1 MARHFKIGDH
11 EWFEEAAE
19 FHTALAK
26 AHALHL
32 RPLCLCKRQG
42 LEMYVAKISGA
53 FVIKRMP
60 GTGADHASTCES
72 YEEPIELS
80 GLGQVLGTAITE
92 SPEDGV
98 INLKLDFSLSKLG
111 GRASPMPAV
120 GVTDSVK
127 TDGNKLTLR
136 GTLHFLWK
144 EAEFHRWSPMMAG
157 KRNWFIVRKYLLEAA
172 AHMTAKG
179 SVLADVLYVPESWSL
194 EHKDEIANRRI
205 SHITKATAPSKGAKR
220 LMIVIGEIKEI
231 SPSRYSSHVIFKH
244 VPDCTFH
251 VNEDLY
257 KRLMKRFAVEFALC
271 GAFEGSHLIAIC
283 TFSVDASGLHAI
295 EEMALMATTENWIPF
310 ENTYEKDLIDAMTR
324 SHRRFVKGLR
334 YNLPSS
340 RPLACLVAND
350 TEPLPTAMYV
360 LAPNSTEEYQ
370 AALEQL
376 MEGSELPSWVWNAGA
391 GVMPALPHCE

>member
-1 MARHFKIGDH
+1 MNRHFQIGER
-11 EWFEEAAE
+11 EWLEGTVG
-19 FHTALAK
+19 FHDALAK

-32 RPLCLCKRQG
+32 RPLCLCKSKG

-53 FVIKRMP
+53 YVIKRMP
-60 GTGADHASTCES
+60 GTGADHASSCES

-92 SPEDGV
+92 NPDDGL
-98 INLKLDFSLSKLG
+98 IKLKLDFSLSKLG
-111 GRASPMPAV
+111 SRATPMPAV
-120 GVTDSVK
+120 GVADTVK

-144 EAEFHRWSPMMAG
+144 EAGFHRWSPMMAG
-157 KRNWFIVRKYLLEAA
+157 KRNWFIVRRYLLEAA

-179 SVLADVLYVPESWSL
+179 SVLADVLYVPESWNV
-194 EHKDEIANRRI
+194 EHREEIANRRI
-205 SHITKATAPSKGAKR
+205 AHITKATAPSKGAKR

-231 SPSRYSSHVIFKH
+231 SPSRYSSQVIFKH
-244 VPDCTFH
+244 VPDCSFH
-251 VNEDLY
+251 VNEDLH

-271 GAFEGSHLIAIC
+271 GAFEGSHLVAIC

-295 EEMALMATTENWIPF
+295 EEMAVMATTENWIPF
-310 ENTYEKDLIDAMTR
+310 ETTYEKDLIDAMTR
-324 SHRRFVKGLR
+324 AHRRFVKGLR

-350 TEPLPTAMYV
+350 TEPHPTAMYI
-360 LAPNSTEEYQ
+360 LPPNSTDEFQ
-370 AALEQL
+370 SALEQL
-376 MEGSELPSWVWNAGA
+376 VDASELPAWIWNAGA
-391 GVMPALPHCE
+391 GVMPALP